1 MTKEQKMVRSFM
13 KKAKQKLPEKPTIPN
28 LKTRKLRAKLMLEE
42 VLETINKG
50 LGLVV
55 MQKTGLPK
63 GNFFVNIDDTV
74 FLDVKKPDLVELA
87 DGLGDLHVVAYCGT
101 ANACG
106 IDMQP
111 VFEAIHV
118 ANMKKFG
125 PGSSIRED
133 GKQLKPPGW
142 QHPDIKSIIGK
153 QILCHETKNR
163 KTKNRKT
170 KTGTDISI

>member
-101 ANACG
+101 ANSFG
-106 IDMQP
+106 IDIQP
-111 VFEAIHV
+111 LF
-118 ANMKKFG
+118 
-125 PGSSIRED
+125 
-133 GKQLKPPGW
+133 
-142 QHPDIKSIIGK
+142 
-153 QILCHETKNR
+153 
-163 KTKNRKT
+163 
-170 KTGTDISI
+170 